1 MFIMN
6 IIEYYYN
13 DNNGRLYIEFSTKED
28 GDKFYRTIELGFDDI
43 EYYSPNIITKKEME
57 DIDNDFLIELLDQY
71 FKENELPE
79 EETL

>member
-1 MFIMN
+1 MN

-57 DIDNDFLIELLDQY
+57 DVDNDFLIELLDQY

>member
-57 DIDNDFLIELLDQY
+57 DVDNDFLIELLDQY

>member
-57 DIDNDFLIELLDQY
+57 HIDNDFLIELLDQY

>member
-1 MFIMN
+1 
-6 IIEYYYN
+6 
-13 DNNGRLYIEFSTKED
+13 LYIEFSTKED

-57 DIDNDFLIELLDQY
+57 HIDNDFLIELLDQY

>member
-1 MFIMN
+1 MN